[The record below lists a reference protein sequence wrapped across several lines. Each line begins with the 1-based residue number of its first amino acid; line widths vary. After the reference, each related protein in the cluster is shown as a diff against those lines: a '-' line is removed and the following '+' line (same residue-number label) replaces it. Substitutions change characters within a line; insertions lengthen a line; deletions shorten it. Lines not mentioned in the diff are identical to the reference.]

1 MKDFKTICKKME
13 KRVIKCGDIETKRQT
28 FYQHIRPISIDN
40 IDVNK
45 IVVST
50 KNDFKYFIGYK
61 DAKIKLDL

>member
-1 MKDFKTICKKME
+1 ME

-45 IVVST
+45 IVVSN
-50 KNDFKYFIGYK
+50 KNDFKYFTGYK

>member
-13 KRVIKCGDIETKRQT
+13 KRVIKCGDIETKRKT

>member
-45 IVVST
+45 IVVSN